1 MGNLALTVKPHE
13 PFLLEWPITLQ
24 STKPFD
30 LTTSGMQYQAEIT
43 ASFGTDLGACLIET
57 VYAPKPSLKVYPLD
71 PGGVFTIT
79 QKVYRTTSFGG
90 TSVVATAITTVTI
103 TGSNGLIPGTPTTKP
118 L

>member
-30 LTTSGMQYQAEIT
+30 LTKAGMQYEACVDAT
-43 ASFGTDLGACLIET
+43 PGVDLGSIEIET
-57 VYAPKPSLKVYPLD
+57 VYSPSPSLKVYPLA
-71 PGGVFTIT
+71 PGVFTIT

-90 TSVVATAITTVTI
+90 IADAVTVITTVTI